1 MRLPDADVLKQ
12 ELQRL
17 SEQLSSPEVMRAAGQ
32 IKAVAAEHAHKE
44 KLLAAVLRYQQLT
57 TEQEEAE
64 QLTADAAL
72 PTGQAGEQAG
82 MQQLAAEEL
91 ARLATERAA
100 VEQQLEELLIPRDP
114 RNERD
119 VILEIRAGAGGEEA
133 ALFAAELF
141 RAYTRHTELKGWKVA
156 TVSTARSEQGGYKEV
171 VAEISGNGVFGALKY
186 ERGVHRVQRVPETE
200 KMGRVHTSTVTVAV
214 MPQAEEVDVVIRPE
228 DLKIDTYRASGAG
241 GQHVNKT
248 SSAVRITHLPTNT
261 VVAVQDERS
270 QHKNKEK
277 AMRILRSR
285 ILDAQEEARHRKE
298 AAERRAQIG
307 TGDRSEKIRTYNFS
321 QDRIT
326 DHRIKESWSNIAG
339 VMEGNW
345 EPVFAALAEAER
357 QNFLGQNDQRRDSAK
372 DC

>member
-1 MRLPDADVLKQ
+1 MRLPEVAWLRAEV
-12 ELQRL
+12 QRL
-17 SEQLSSPEVMRAAGQ
+17 SKQLSSPELMRDARR
-32 IKAVAAEHAHKE
+32 IKAVAAEHAQKE
-44 KLLAAVLRYQQLT
+44 ALLAAVEQYQRLRA
-57 TEQEEAE
+57 EQAEAE
-64 QLTADAAL
+64 QMKTEAAL
-72 PTGQAGEQAG
+72 SAGQAGI
-82 MQQLAAEEL
+82 QQLATEEL
-91 ARLATERAA
+91 IRLTHERTTL
-100 VEQQLEELLIPRDP
+100 EKQLEALLLPQDPRD
-114 RNERD
+114 ERD
-119 VILEIRAGAGGEEA
+119 VIMEIRAGAGGEEA

-141 RAYTRHTELKGWKVA
+141 RAYTRYAELRGWKVN
-156 TVSTARSEQGGYKEV
+156 TVNTSLSEQGGYKEV
-171 VAEISGNGVFGALKY
+171 IAEIAGSRIFGTLKF

-214 MPQAEEVDVVIRPE
+214 MPQAEEMDIVIRPE

-285 ILDAQEEARHRKE
+285 ILDAQEEARHQKE
-298 AAERRAQIG
+298 TVERRLQIG
-307 TGDRSEKIRTYNFS
+307 TGDRSEKIRTYNFP

-339 VMEGNW
+339 VMEGVW
-345 EPVFAALAEAER
+345 EPIFKTLAEAER
-357 QNFLGQNDQRRDSAK
+357 QNFLGTND
-372 DC
+372 